1 VRRGEIDVRWIPSL
15 IGGGFV
21 KLGKYRRDPAVGL
34 KVTITG
40 RHHLHG
46 YNAIIRDVVQLGEN
60 GPESFRVEVEA
71 THKLET
77 VRKSNLVVRT

>member
-1 VRRGEIDVRWIPSL
+1 MCRGDFDVPFIPSL
-15 IGGGFV
+15 AGGGFV
-21 KLGKYRRDPAVGL
+21 KLDKYRKDPAIGL

-46 YNAIIRDVVQLGEN
+46 YNAIIRDVIQLGEN

-71 THKLET
+71 THRLEM
-77 VRKSNLVVRT
+77 VNRSNLMVRT

>member
-1 VRRGEIDVRWIPSL
+1 M
-15 IGGGFV
+15 
-21 KLGKYRRDPAVGL
+21 
-34 KVTITG
+34 G

-77 VRKSNLVVRT
+77 VRKSNLIVRT